1 MSGPTDDTPKQ
12 RRPTTRGTPL
22 PRRVERRVRVARALL
37 FWDALLPALWP
48 ATGLAG
54 LFVTLALFGL
64 FTGLPLLVH
73 WTLLAGFG
81 AVMVSLLWH
90 GFRGFSLPTRDDAL
104 RHLEKSSGLSHTP
117 LSSYEDVVA
126 PESGDPAL
134 WAAHRRWIV
143 KRLRKLHLRLP
154 QSTLTLRDPYALRA
168 IVLILLV
175 AGLAGTGPGR
185 LARVA
190 DALLPGAAGARIAN
204 IEAWITPPPYT
215 GKPPLYLERNTE
227 AEAAKMPD
235 LAVPQDSTLS
245 IRVHGL
251 KNAPVLESHGEA
263 RGKPEALAT
272 VSEGNYAIDANLSGT
287 TDLAL
292 TEGGRIIRAW
302 HIRVQP
308 DEAPQIEL
316 TGPIG
321 KSASDALRF
330 TYKVSDDYGVVSADA
345 RIALD
350 RTELPKDEES
360 APTPQPRVTAPDIA
374 LSLPERRPRSATG
387 ATYAELT
394 AHPWAGLPVTITL
407 TAQDD
412 KGQEGKSAPVNT
424 VLPARNFTDPLAR
437 AIVEQRRRLALDPR
451 SGLSVARFL
460 DNFTQDADRYI
471 DDKVVYLSLRAAYW
485 RLTEATRDTDLT
497 GIFDLLWS
505 VALRIE
511 DGDLSLAE
519 RDLRD
524 ARKALADA
532 LAEGA
537 DSEEIARLMDEMKD
551 AFERY
556 MEAMAAQQGADD
568 LPFMSGLP
576 DGDVQT
582 IDRSE
587 LESMMDAIRKLTE
600 SGAREQAQAMLD
612 RLQNILENLQ
622 APNRNAQMGPGDKA
636 MSQAIERIGELIAK
650 QRDVMDRTF
659 RELEAQRG
667 DEEAGQ
673 TPGIQTGGDALDGL
687 SGEQGSLNEELDA
700 IVKMLKDKDTQE
712 PDALRDAQGAMK
724 SAQDRLDAGRADRA
738 AGSQGE
744 AIERM
749 QTGAQALADKLMQ
762 GRSRRG
768 NSGPASERD
777 PLNRATGPLGNT
789 RGLKS
794 AVPDEIDIQ
803 RAREILE
810 ELRRRA
816 AELER
821 PQIELDYLDRL
832 LRQF

>member
-1 MSGPTDDTPKQ
+1 MSGPTDDTPK
-12 RRPTTRGTPL
+12 RKRPTTRGTPL
-22 PRRVERRVRVARALL
+22 PRRVERRVRFARALL
-37 FWDALLPALWP
+37 FWEALLPALWP

-54 LFVTLALFGL
+54 LFVALALFGL
-64 FTGLPLLVH
+64 FAGLPLLVH
-73 WTLLAGFG
+73 WTLLGGFG
-81 AVMVSLLWH
+81 VVMVALFWH
-90 GFRGFSLPTRDDAL
+90 GFRGFGVPTRDEAL

-175 AGLAGTGPGR
+175 AGLVGTGPGR

-215 GKPPLYLERNTE
+215 GKPPLYLDRKTQTE
-227 AEAAKMPD
+227 AANMPD
-235 LAVPQDSTLS
+235 LLVSQGSTLS

-251 KNAPVLESHGEA
+251 KNAPVLESHGEE

-272 VSEGNYAIDANLSGT
+272 VSEGNYAIDTNLSET
-287 TDLAL
+287 ADLAL

-302 HIRVQP
+302 HIGVQP

-316 TGPIG
+316 TGPVA

-350 RTELPKDEES
+350 RSGVPKDDKTTR
-360 APTPQPRVTAPDIA
+360 TPQPRVAAPDIA
-374 LSLPERRPRSATG
+374 LSLPERRPRNAAGS
-387 ATYAELT
+387 TYAELT

-407 TAQDD
+407 TAQDG
-412 KGQEGKSAPVNT
+412 KGQEGRSVPVNT

-460 DNFTQDADRYI
+460 DNFTQDAERYI

-537 DSEEIARLMDEMKD
+537 SSEEIARLMDELKD

-556 MEAMAAQQGADD
+556 MDAMAAQQESDD
-568 LPFMSGLP
+568 LPFTSMLP
-576 DGDVQT
+576 EGGVQM

-587 LESMMDAIRKLTE
+587 LESMMNAIRELTE
-600 SGAREQAQAMLD
+600 SGAHEQAKAMLE

-622 APNRNAQMGPGDKA
+622 PPNRNAQMAPGDTA

-659 RELEAQRG
+659 HELEAQRR
-667 DEEAGQ
+667 DEDTGQ
-673 TPGIQTGGDALDGL
+673 TPGNRAGEDALDKL
-687 SGEQGSLNEELDA
+687 SSEQGILSEELEA
-700 IVKMLKDKDTQE
+700 ILKMLKGNDAHE
-712 PDALRDAQGAMK
+712 PDALLDAQGAMK

-744 AIERM
+744 AIEQM
-749 QTGAQALADKLMQ
+749 QAGAQTLADKLMQ
-762 GRSRRG
+762 GRARRG
-768 NSGPASERD
+768 NSGSSSERD
-777 PLNRATGPLGNT
+777 PLNRTPGQSGDT

-794 AVPDEIDIQ
+794 TVPDKIDIQ

-816 AELER
+816 AEMER